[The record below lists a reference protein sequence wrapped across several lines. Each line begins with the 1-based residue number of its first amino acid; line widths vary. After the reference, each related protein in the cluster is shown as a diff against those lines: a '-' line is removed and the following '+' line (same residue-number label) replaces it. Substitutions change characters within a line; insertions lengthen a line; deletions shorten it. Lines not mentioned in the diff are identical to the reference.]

1 VEDGLAINER
11 PVFIQAFL
19 IFQPFLAAKGGAI
32 SDNPNLPDLVFALLF
47 ALKRSSRF
55 VD

>member
-1 VEDGLAINER
+1 MEDGLAINGR

-32 SDNPNLPDLVFALLF
+32 SDNPNLPNLALALLF
-47 ALKRSSRF
+47 GLKPGSRF

>member
-1 VEDGLAINER
+1 MEDGLAINGR

-32 SDNPNLPDLVFALLF
+32 SDNPDLPNSVFALF
-47 ALKRSSRF
+47 FDLKRSSRF

>member
-1 VEDGLAINER
+1 MEDGLAINGR

-19 IFQPFLAAKGGAI
+19 IFQPFLAAKGGSI
-32 SDNPNLPDLVFALLF
+32 SDYPDLPDLPFALPF
-47 ALKRSSRF
+47 ALKRRGRF